1 MAMADACQKKM
12 NTDFAIATTGYAG
25 PESPNPNVPVGTVC
39 IAVSNGKSTFAK
51 TLHLGNNRLRNIQ
64 NTCLQA
70 ANLLRV
76 QYFNN

>member
-1 MAMADACQKKM
+1 MAEACHKKM
-12 NTDFAIATTGYAG
+12 NTDFAISTSGYAG
-25 PESPNPNVPVGTVC
+25 PESPDPNIPVGTIC
-39 IAVSNGKSTFAK
+39 IAVTNGTTSFAK